1 MNPPKRSDSLLT
13 ALARLAIVIRPS
25 LRGRVF
31 ALLAG
36 LTICA
41 CAGATATYW
50 LARHYLDATDML
62 RQVNLGQQV
71 SSVRLSEQLWALES
85 EALAA
90 RQDSSRLDLFESRQD
105 TVARTLLV
113 MHASEPLEAGREIID
128 RMDREVR
135 QQVATLRE
143 LAGSRPGEGAG
154 LVARAAR
161 HRQQAQ
167 EEAAALFAL
176 HGRDADLGVQSMRS
190 LAKVATTGSLLA
202 IPAGAVLGLLLGWV
216 LLRQV
221 LGPIRR
227 LALGAVLAPVADAQS
242 PEQHEGQG
250 PDGQAAAEAP
260 SAGQAANADE
270 VRAVGELVQ
279 NLLRD
284 VDQTHAELQVSRQHL
299 IQAEKLAL
307 VGKLAAGV
315 AHSVRN
321 PLTSVKMRLF
331 SLEKS
336 LDLSPV
342 QREDFEV
349 ISEEIRHL
357 DTIVRNF
364 LEFSRPPK
372 PKFQHMSL
380 SGVVDMTL
388 QLLKHR
394 LETYGVD
401 VRLVREAPLPGVD
414 LDPEQI
420 KEALVNLILNAC
432 DAMGENG
439 RIEIVEQ
446 TGFMDP
452 LGRVAMVQLTDS
464 GPGIPPE
471 LAGQVFQPFFSTK
484 EEGTGLGLAIAQRIM
499 EEHGG
504 YIHLKPAHPGE
515 GAPGASFLIV
525 LPLREKVWLR
535 S

>member
-1 MNPPKRSDSLLT
+1 MST
-13 ALARLAIVIRPS
+13 ALKRLAMSVQPS

-50 LARHYLDATDML
+50 LAQHYLYATDIL

-71 SSVRLSEQLWALES
+71 GALSLSEQLSGLEAD
-85 EALAA
+85 ALAA
-90 RQDSSRLDLFESRQD
+90 RQDP
-105 TVARTLLV
+105 ARYKDFKEHEASIAMALLQV
-113 MHASEPLEAGREIID
+113 RASEPLEAGRELLSHVD
-128 RMDREVR
+128 EAFR
-135 QQVATLRE
+135 QQMLTLDE
-143 LAGSRPGEGAG
+143 LVESKPGEGA
-154 LVARAAR
+154 LLAAQAAR
-161 HRQQAQ
+161 HRQAAQ
-167 EEAAALFAL
+167 EAARELFNL
-176 HGRDADLGVQSMRS
+176 HARDADLGVSAMRS
-190 LAKVATTGSLLA
+190 LAHAATTASLFV

-227 LALGAVLAPVADAQS
+227 LALGAAMEGHNLEHAAGRH
-242 PEQHEGQG
+242 PEGAEG
-250 PDGQAAAEAP
+250 
-260 SAGQAANADE
+260 AGGTSANASGQPGPQPHGQTSPQPPSQSDE
-270 VRAVGELVQ
+270 VRAVGELVAG
-279 NLLRD
+279 LLRD
-284 VDQTHAELQVSRQHL
+284 VDETQTLLKESREHL

-331 SLEKS
+331 SLERG
-336 LDLSPV
+336 LDLSPG

-372 PKFQHMSL
+372 PKLQYVSP
-380 SGVVDMTL
+380 SDVVDMTL
-388 QLLKHR
+388 VLLKHR

-401 VRLVREAPLPGVD
+401 VRLLREQLLPQVNV
-414 LDPEQI
+414 DPEQL
-420 KEALVNLILNAC
+420 KEVLVNLILNAC

-439 RIEIVEQ
+439 RIEISEQ

-452 LGRVAMVQLTDS
+452 LGRVAILQLTDS
-464 GPGIPPE
+464 GPGIPADVAE
-471 LAGQVFQPFFSTK
+471 SVFQPFFSTK
-484 EEGTGLGLAIAQRIM
+484 EEGTGLGLAIAKRIM

-504 YIHLKPAHPGE
+504 YIHLKPSDRGQ
-515 GAPGASFLIV
+515 GACFILV
-525 LPLREKVWLR
+525 LPIQERVWLR